1 MIAEIISV
9 GTELL
14 LGHVI
19 DTNSAFLS
27 RRLAG
32 LGISVYRKTAVGD
45 NLARLSHSIREA
57 LDKADVVIITG
68 GIGPTE
74 DDVTRE
80 AASAALGVE
89 LVEDEGVLA
98 SLRAFFAARGTPMPE
113 SNRKQALRPHPH
125 QGRLIPNEV
134 GTAPGLLFEVGGK
147 VVVCLPGVPREME
160 LMVERHVEPYL
171 AQLVAG
177 NEGGGVILSRILKT
191 VGIGESALE
200 SRILD
205 LAHGKTNP
213 TVATYAGRF
222 ECEVRVTAKAPSKDE
237 ALAMIDQV
245 EAEIRRRLGALVYG
259 VDDDVLEGVTGYLMT
274 KAGATVATAESCTG
288 GLIAGAITSIAGSSN
303 YFERGYVT
311 YSNASKVEELGVY
324 RETIEKHGAVSRPV
338 AIAMARGAAAR
349 SGARIGLAVTG
360 IAGPTGGTPSKP
372 VGTVHIALYDE
383 THCTVVSARMGFPG
397 DRTSVRLRS
406 TKTCID
412 MLRRH
417 LLQHWTVEIA
427 CSESKSHP
435 AG

>member
-205 LAHGKTNP
+205 LAHGRTNP

-222 ECEVRVTAKAPSKDE
+222 ECEVRVTAKALQGRGPRHDRPGGGGDPE
-237 ALAMIDQV
+237 ASGRA
-245 EAEIRRRLGALVYG
+245 GYG
-259 VDDDVLEGVTGYLMT
+259 VDDDVLEGVTGCT
-274 KAGATVATAESCTG
+274 DDEGRRHRGHSGSCTG
-288 GLIAGAITSIAGSSN
+288 GLIAGAITSIAGAPTTS
-303 YFERGYVT
+303 RGLRHV
-311 YSNASKVEELGVY
+311 SNASKVEELGVY
-324 RETIEKHGAVSRPV
+324 RRPLK
-338 AIAMARGAAAR
+338 
-349 SGARIGLAVTG
+349 STGL
-360 IAGPTGGTPSKP
+360 
-372 VGTVHIALYDE
+372 
-383 THCTVVSARMGFPG
+383 
-397 DRTSVRLRS
+397 
-406 TKTCID
+406 
-412 MLRRH
+412 
-417 LLQHWTVEIA
+417 
-427 CSESKSHP
+427 
-435 AG
+435 